1 MNIDRRIY
9 NQYGYV
15 SGMDYWY
22 DIIENYDPAKIK
34 GSESKD
40 HGTFSQNATVILLIY
55 LTFGTDY
62 PTGIAKYFN
71 ELKDRYC
78 PSVLTNANKIGSV
91 LKRMNDDK
99 LVILLKKV
107 SVGAAPRL
115 YYVLNPQ
122 ILQSPIK
129 DSTTYIKRDGSP
141 FTIPLETVE
150 GFLGW
155 MALKQAGI
163 IDKEQDQLA
172 EQVRQARHER
182 ADEILKRLIDSE
194 KVNYCD
200 FLSFV
205 QTEAEKTH
213 LQRDSGNTEPDL
225 SDLIYEYI
233 FEIDKKIREWESCV
247 D

>member
-1 MNIDRRIY
+1 
-9 NQYGYV
+9 
-15 SGMDYWY
+15 
-22 DIIENYDPAKIK
+22 
-34 GSESKD
+34 
-40 HGTFSQNATVILLIY
+40 
-55 LTFGTDY
+55 
-62 PTGIAKYFN
+62 
-71 ELKDRYC
+71 
-78 PSVLTNANKIGSV
+78 
-91 LKRMNDDK
+91 MNDDK

-107 SVGAAPRL
+107 SVGAAPRR

-155 MALKQAGI
+155 MALKLAGI
-163 IDKEQDQLA
+163 IDKEQQEQLD
-172 EQVRQARHER
+172 EQVRQARHEQ
-182 ADEILKRLIDSE
+182 ADETLKRLIDSK

-205 QTEAEKTH
+205 QAEAEKTH
-213 LQRDSGNTEPDL
+213 LQRDSGNPEPAL
-225 SDLIYEYI
+225 SDLIHEYI
-233 FEIDKKIREWESCV
+233 FDTDKKIREWESCV